1 MKTTLSTIALA
12 VSLTIGFHAAPVNA
26 HEDLRLKAALV
37 NSPGTVGQYYQK
49 AQLYAQLGNLWK
61 ELDDKA
67 LGAELFERSQQASAS
82 VEDPYVQAVL
92 AGHLANEIAS
102 TGDFARAQQVLDTV
116 TDEEVWVKTA
126 WKLVGKM
133 AKAKQTAAATELL
146 KRTET
151 IAQRIEDHELR
162 AELLSGTGAAY
173 RHIDPRRGENLVYEA
188 FGIAQ
193 MLPDAYDR
201 AIMLNEAGAHLMDI
215 GHRELAIEV
224 FDRVD
229 RLVEQI
235 DDPLKQAK
243 ALAMLGGE
251 QAEKNLRERAALAL
265 ERARRIAQGLDEGED
280 KFEVMSEIARNFG
293 QSHRFETGIVTAD
306 EIADPYHRAEG
317 YIRIAKNM
325 YRAGDKKLA
334 LELLARTEAMSADI
348 QDPYRRA
355 VVLRKLASEQITA
368 GAREHARSLLQQALN
383 AIAARG

>member
-37 NSPGTVGQYYQK
+37 KSPATVGQYYQK

-61 ELDDKA
+61 ELDDKT

-133 AKAKQTAAATELL
+133 AKAKQTAIATELL
-146 KRTET
+146 ERTEK

-173 RHIDPRRGENLVYEA
+173 RYIDPRRGENLVYEA

-193 MLPDAYDR
+193 MLPDPYDR

-229 RLVEQI
+229 RLVEEI

-251 QAEKNLRERAALAL
+251 QAEKNLRDRAALAL
-265 ERARRIAQGLDEGED
+265 ERARRIAKGLDEGED

-293 QSHRFETGIVTAD
+293 QSYRFETGIATAD

-325 YRAGDKKLA
+325 YRVGDKKLA

-368 GAREHARSLLQQALN
+368 GAHEHARSLLQQALN
-383 AIAARG
+383 AITSRG